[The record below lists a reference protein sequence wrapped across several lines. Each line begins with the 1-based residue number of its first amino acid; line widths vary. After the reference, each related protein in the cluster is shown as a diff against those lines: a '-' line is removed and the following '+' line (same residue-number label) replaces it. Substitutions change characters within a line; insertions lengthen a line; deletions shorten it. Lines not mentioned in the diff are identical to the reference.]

1 MQEVGTIIRFE
12 MNTWLE
18 TVMSV
23 GGPQPRE
30 ETTVLG
36 PGGSGRGK
44 GQGSRS
50 LERLESRIRL
60 TGGFY

>member
-12 MNTWLE
+12 MITWLE

-44 GQGSRS
+44 GQIGEIFTR
-50 LERLESRIRL
+50 
-60 TGGFY
+60 